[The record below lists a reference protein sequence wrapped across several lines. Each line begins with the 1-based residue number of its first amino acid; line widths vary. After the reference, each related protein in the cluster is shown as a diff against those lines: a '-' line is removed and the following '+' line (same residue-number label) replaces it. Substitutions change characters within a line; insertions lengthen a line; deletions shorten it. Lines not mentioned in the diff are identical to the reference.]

1 MTAVTVEIEGFE
13 RISSALG
20 QNRTLVLGAL
30 NRALRRTGSH
40 MVPALKSRTPVR
52 TGKLRASTRFQV
64 KGTAEDMRME
74 VRQGARTPGGVIYR
88 PFVTEGTRP
97 HEIKPVN
104 AKALRFVIG
113 GVVVFAKSVKHPG
126 TKANPY
132 HRRTLREE
140 QPEIRRIAKEEA
152 DRLAARLLD

>member
-1 MTAVTVEIEGFE
+1 MSTVTVELEGFE
-13 RISSALG
+13 QISSALG
-20 QNRTLVLGAL
+20 RNRTLVLGTL
-30 NRALRRTGSH
+30 NRALRRVGTH
-40 MVPALKSRTPVR
+40 MVPALKARTPVR
-52 TGKLRASTRFQV
+52 TGKLRASTRYQI

-74 VRQGARTPGGVIYR
+74 VRQGARTAGGVLYR

-97 HEIKPVN
+97 HEIRPVN
-104 AKALRFVIG
+104 ARALRIVIG
-113 GVVVFAKSVKHPG
+113 GDVVFASRVQHPG